1 MTEAL
6 KSRIKNFVVEKIKSS
21 QNKRMSKVPDVK
33 NESQFQELK
42 KLSNNRRPTVL
53 KGQSETE

>member
-21 QNKRMSKVPDVK
+21 QNKRMSKVPDGK

-42 KLSNNRRPTVL
+42 KLSNNRRPEFL
-53 KGQSETE
+53 KVPSETE